1 MTSLR
6 TPRVSIGIPAYN
18 EAANIGRLV
27 RGLLAQDETGYELVE
42 IVVASDGSS
51 DDTAAI
57 VQGFSDQR
65 VKLRDSRERLGKTT
79 RMNQLLSDF
88 DGDILILLDADVAV
102 GAPDFVSCA
111 ARDFRPKY
119 GVMAVNAVPL
129 AGRTLV
135 EKCVVAGS
143 SAVEQAAAHWD
154 GGSNYL
160 AFRGACLV
168 LGQEFARRLELPA
181 SLVSNDAYV
190 YFCARQL
197 GYTPKYAR
205 EIRVRFRV
213 PATIRDHLRQ
223 SERFQHSSAE
233 LARALADLSI
243 PTSYRVPRGILV
255 RAFLTQL
262 RRRPLALVGYVVLTV
277 HTRVHIGRKP
287 DVTWDIATSTKEL
300 GIASCTTEQ

>member
-1 MTSLR
+1 MTSLE
-6 TPRVSIGIPAYN
+6 TLRVCVGIPAYN
-18 EAANIGRLV
+18 EAANIGRLL
-27 RGLLAQDETGYELVE
+27 RDLLAQDETGYELVE

-57 VQGFSDQR
+57 VRGFADRR

-79 RMNQLLSDF
+79 RMNQLLSGF
-88 DGDILILLDADVAV
+88 DGDILILLDADVAL
-102 GAPDFVSCA
+102 GAPDFVSRA
-111 ARDFRPKY
+111 ARDFRPEY

-143 SAVEQAAAHWD
+143 SAVECAAARWD

-181 SLVSNDAYV
+181 SVVTNDAYV
-190 YFCARQL
+190 YFHARQL
-197 GYTPKYAR
+197 GYEPKYDR
-205 EIRVRFRV
+205 EVHVRFRV
-213 PATIRDHLRQ
+213 PGTLRDQLRQ
-223 SERFQHSSAE
+223 SERFRHSSAE
-233 LARALADLSI
+233 LARALADRSI
-243 PTSYRVPRGILV
+243 PASYRVPRGILV
-255 RAFLTQL
+255 RAFLAQL
-262 RRRPLALVGYVVLTV
+262 RTRPLALTGYVVLTV
-277 HTRVHIGRKP
+277 YLRARIAGKP

-300 GIASCTTEQ
+300 DIASCTSE